1 MKTLHRAAIK
11 LKKYQNAFRYVFYL
25 CILVLRICCTKYNK
39 TNKLLLKKFN
49 EEYVAHFLRS
59 HFSMTKVGNPE
70 NPIWLSNQGHIN
82 TQHSNSSTA
91 KFKTLLENTYPNKKD
106 SFK

>member
-59 HFSMTKVGNPE
+59 QFSMTEVGNPE

-82 TQHSNSSTA
+82 CGIQILQPPNS
-91 KFKTLLENTYPNKKD
+91 KLCWKTLTQIK
-106 SFK
+106 

>member
-1 MKTLHRAAIK
+1 MKTLCRVAIK
-11 LKKYQNAFRYVFYL
+11 LKNYLNAPRYVFL
-25 CILVLRICCTKYNK
+25 VVLRICCNRKNK